1 MRWVVDVANGG
12 EQQRSDGDAEC
23 QMANGTEPLQ
33 VQGAEG
39 GSGDSEDPAGRCDDR
54 TRDGLRSAPLVFRFC
69 EHFPPKPTEPPHP
82 LASNSK
88 AIADEGDYYRP
99 QMASFPESQ
108 DSQAVRQQTIDS
120 KLLPSNA
127 PGAVG
132 ASFISVFAQASPYFN
147 QQHPGLVCVFS
158 PSLERTFNTISRHP
172 WTPAGTFLTLP
183 CSTRRDNG
191 SWRDLPLLA
200 PPPWRGSGLIQRNL
214 DAFRDSRP
222 RPICVVTCRTP
233 SLTRP
238 DDTKLSL
245 PTAALS
251 RIGSC
256 LDRPWQRPS
265 YTTIDMTP

>member
-1 MRWVVDVANGG
+1 MRWDVDVA
-12 EQQRSDGDAEC
+12 S
-23 QMANGTEPLQ
+23 
-33 VQGAEG
+33 G
-39 GSGDSEDPAGRCDDR
+39 GSSSDQMEMPNARWPMGQGPCRCRARKEAQGMAKIPLDAKR
-54 TRDGLRSAPLVFRFC
+54 TRDDLRSAPLVFRFC

-82 LASNSK
+82 LAFNSK
-88 AIADEGDYYRP
+88 AIAIEEDYYRP
-99 QMASFPESQ
+99 QMASSPESQ
-108 DSQAVRQQTIDS
+108 DSQAVRKQTIDS
-120 KLLPSNA
+120 KLLPSTA

-132 ASFISVFAQASPYFN
+132 ASFISVFAQASPHFN

-158 PSLERTFNTISRHP
+158 PSLELTFNTISRHP

-245 PTAALS
+245 PTGALYE
-251 RIGSC
+251 IGSC
-256 LDRPWQRPS
+256 LDRSRRRPS
-265 YTTIDMTP
+265 YHRHGTMML